1 MASLGLPGAVCA
13 RFVRLDCRILG
24 HAAPDEKLLPRDLR
38 SLPQHDLLPQMET
51 AASLSPQQRLHLRL
65 APPEGTHRCALVQ
78 PPQQSLFSPSQLPRH
93 GHPRWL
99 EQYLG
104 GRLGRPTPRP
114 HPAFCRYA
122 LSLPSFLHPYP
133 NSDHWRNSRVVA
145 EKEVGLVLD
154 KKTVTADRLSS
165 ALDEVIFDPR
175 YSPFESGEPI
185 PLGTLYK
192 RGRSPPCSG
201 IPRRPLS
208 HDS

>member
-24 HAAPDEKLLPRDLR
+24 HAAPDEELLPRDLR

-93 GHPRWL
+93 GHPRRL

-104 GRLGRPTPRP
+104 GRLGRPAPRP

-122 LSLPSFLHPYP
+122 LSLPSFTLIQIQTTGEIRGWWLKRRWVSCWTRRRSQPTGSLP
-133 NSDHWRNSRVVA
+133 PWMKSFSIRGIVRLNLGSRY
-145 EKEVGLVLD
+145 L
-154 KKTVTADRLSS
+154 
-165 ALDEVIFDPR
+165 
-175 YSPFESGEPI
+175 
-185 PLGTLYK
+185 
-192 RGRSPPCSG
+192 
-201 IPRRPLS
+201 
-208 HDS
+208 